1 MREDILRI
9 LKNIWRRKVKSQGQS
24 VDIDKTLTLYKI
36 REEKGEKILQ
46 KLYFLK
52 LERKKRILI

>member
-9 LKNIWRRKVKSQGQS
+9 LKNIWRGKVKSLSQS
-24 VDIDKTLTLYKI
+24 IDFDQNLTFYKI

-46 KLYFLK
+46 KL
-52 LERKKRILI
+52 